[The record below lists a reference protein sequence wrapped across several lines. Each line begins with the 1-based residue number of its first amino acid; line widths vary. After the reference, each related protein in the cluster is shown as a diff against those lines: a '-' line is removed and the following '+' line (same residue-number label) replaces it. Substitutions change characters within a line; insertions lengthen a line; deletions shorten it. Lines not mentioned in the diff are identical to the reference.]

1 MPSMKNLNRVVLTA
15 AFTALATTASAQ
27 TVRVNY
33 IPITD
38 VTPMFVAIDKG
49 YFAAEGLT
57 IMATPSTGGAA
68 GLAGLMAGAFGV
80 MYGNCVST
88 LPAPQQA
95 VMLVII
101 SACTTAHVH
110 HPNTNGI

>member
-57 IMATPSTGGAA
+57 IMPTPSTGGAA
-68 GLAGLMAGAFGV
+68 GVPGLMAGAFDV
-80 MYGNCVST
+80 MYGNVVST
-88 LPAPQQA
+88 MLAQQQGVKLDIIAPSPKQYA
-95 VMLVII
+95 KPP
-101 SACTTAHVH
+101 T
-110 HPNTNGI
+110 